1 MQCSWEIKGVH
12 YVTEKLITRVLL
24 DFFEISYCFWTR
36 NQGSTWNISVFC
48 LPDIGKID
56 IILHKFPQ
64 HWLEWAG
71 ERNLGFPSSSCR
83 TLEPQTYIKGL
94 LDKDP
99 LQLFCFCFFA
109 FGSVSERGREE
120 WRHAEVSS
128 SVTHDL
134 FPPTCW
140 GPACTDPMCSKAAL
154 RPPRPHLYRAILGTV
169 HPWKHLIFWAFPKDS
184 CPPFFQTSRAQL
196 LAWWELVTGK
206 QINSTFWLK

>member
-12 YVTEKLITRVLL
+12 YVTKKLITRVLL

-83 TLEPQTYIKGL
+83 TLEPQTCIKGL

-99 LQLFCFCFFA
+99 LQLFCFCFLHL
-109 FGSVSERGREE
+109 GQWVRGGGKNEGMQTSCPLSPMTSFLPHVGVQR
-120 WRHAEVSS
+120 A
-128 SVTHDL
+128 
-134 FPPTCW
+134 PTPC
-140 GPACTDPMCSKAAL
+140 AL
-154 RPPRPHLYRAILGTV
+154 RQPFG
-169 HPWKHLIFWAFPKDS
+169 HPGPT
-184 CPPFFQTSRAQL
+184 P
-196 LAWWELVTGK
+196 TGL
-206 QINSTFWLK
+206 S